1 MGKYSSWRRCRS
13 RRRSCRYR
21 SYRPK
26 TFVASSIVCASVCVC
41 LCAFDCFYVFLRIHL
56 AVAEL
61 WMENAKTWNSAKS
74 YLSLAGVCVFVCLMW
89 GSNANSKCSQVIENE
104 TNKSLSFSRAHTNTQ
119 TYYIERHRSIPHSLL
134 PPNTLLNTFSET
146 KTHTHTYL
154 PPKKTQLKQPGAKS
168 SAGWTVTSNA
178 QDKKRKESE
187 MKERRRKYRTH
198 HKHILGP

>member
-13 RRRSCRYR
+13 RRRSRRYR

-26 TFVASSIVCASVCVC
+26 TFVAPSIVCASVC
-41 LCAFDCFYVFLRIHL
+41 VFLRIHL

-119 TYYIERHRSIPHSLL
+119 TYYSIETQIHPPL
-134 PPNTLLNTFSET
+134 PTPPEHTFE
-146 KTHTHTYL
+146 
-154 PPKKTQLKQPGAKS
+154 
-168 SAGWTVTSNA
+168 
-178 QDKKRKESE
+178 
-187 MKERRRKYRTH
+187 
-198 HKHILGP
+198 HI